1 MIPHK
6 TALITA
12 ACSDVGA
19 KVARQLDQ
27 QGYHLILLDADKP
40 RVEALAEEL
49 YSAIAVVSDLTQ
61 ADDLHS
67 FCELIALQSPA
78 LDLAFINSVIIYPS
92 AIEDLRHV
100 KLNQMLE
107 KNFWIT
113 LQLIKACATNME
125 RQRSGHIIAS
135 TSLQGVL
142 SAHGN
147 NTYLTSKIGL
157 RGFLSGVEEELKRI
171 GIKVSGIYPGGPHIS
186 MVQPEKETQTDN
198 SLNFNYQPAQ
208 IQDLSQAFF
217 EALSTGKLEIY
228 TSHSGDFLLR
238 FKYFIRELIN
248 SVASFFIKPGNNR
261 QDYL

>member
-12 ACSDVGA
+12 ACSDVGV

-78 LDLAFINSVIIYPS
+78 LDLAFINSVIFYPS
-92 AIEDLRHV
+92 TIEDFRHV

-107 KNFWIT
+107 ENFWIT

-135 TSLQGVL
+135 TSLTGIL
-142 SAHGN
+142 SAHGSS
-147 NTYLTSKIGL
+147 TYLASKIGL
-157 RGFLSGVEEELKRI
+157 RGFLSGVKDNLKVM
-171 GIKVSGIYPGGPHIS
+171 GIKVSGIYPSGNPIP
-186 MVQPEKETQTDN
+186 MVQPKSKHTADN
-198 SLNFNYQPAQ
+198 LQFMCPPALVKD
-208 IQDLSQAFF
+208 ISKAFF
-217 EALSTGKLEIY
+217 EALRTGKPEIY
-228 TSHSGDFLLR
+228 TSRSGDLILR
-238 FKYFIRELIN
+238 FKFFIRELIN
-248 SVASFFIKPGNNR
+248 SVPSIFTKYGNNR
-261 QDYL
+261 QSS